1 MHFSLVWT
9 NNAIS
14 SYRSILLFFFI
25 WIIFMTHLGD
35 VIQMMSLKW
44 VIYIYIIFWG
54 QPPRILSGSFPNRSS
69 KLCKIV
75 YNNDV
80 IISDVITIM
89 TSLFICHPNLVSM
102 ECYDS
107 VSTFVSS
114 PEFKNQEIEDFHI
127 LSFLEKSKSS
137 RHRNECTF
145 GSYRGSRTSPY
156 PCWVTFRFISIGI
169 YS

>member
-1 MHFSLVWT
+1 MQFLPIVQSFFSSSFESYLWLIWVTSFRWCHWNESYIFIVFYLVHSQT
-9 NNAIS
+9 ALQNCVK
-14 SYRSILLFFFI
+14 SYI
-25 WIIFMTHLGD
+25 
-35 VIQMMSLKW
+35 KW
-44 VIYIYIIFWG
+44 RHHQWRYYH
-54 QPPRILSGSFPNRSS
+54 
-69 KLCKIV
+69 
-75 YNNDV
+75 YDV
-80 IISDVITIM
+80 II
-89 TSLFICHPNLVSM
+89 HPNLVSM

-137 RHRNECTF
+137 RHRNECTV
-145 GSYRGSRTSPY
+145 GSYRGSRTSPN